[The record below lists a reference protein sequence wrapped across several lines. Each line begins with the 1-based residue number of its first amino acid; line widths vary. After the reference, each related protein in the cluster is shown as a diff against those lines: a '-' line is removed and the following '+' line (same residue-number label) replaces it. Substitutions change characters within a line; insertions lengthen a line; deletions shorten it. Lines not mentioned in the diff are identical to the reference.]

1 MIHQYQNNG
10 YNIVLDV
17 NSGAIH
23 VVDEPTYSLIAEMD
37 AYLTS
42 HEDEIIAA
50 AKQAAESA
58 GLVESGTAASNA
70 AAAKTIELL
79 KSACFVREA
88 EGETKE
94 AIEEI
99 CSLISDLALFSV
111 DIYENRIV
119 DYKNRNTVVKA
130 LCLHIAHDCN
140 LACKYCFAEEGE
152 YHGRRAIMDYET
164 GRQALDFLI
173 ANSGNRKN
181 LEVDFFGGEP
191 LLNFEVVKQLV
202 AYGREQEKKYDK
214 HFRFTLT
221 TNGVLLNDEVKEFV
235 NRECDNVVLSI
246 DGRKEVHDR
255 MRPFRKGAG
264 SYDLIV
270 PKFQDLA
277 ESRNQER
284 YYVRGT
290 YTHFNTDFSE
300 DVLHLADLGFKQ
312 ISVEPVVAQETDDY
326 ALREEDLPK
335 LFAEYDKLAAE
346 MVERKK
352 QGKDFNFFH
361 FMIDLEGGP
370 CVYKRLSGCGS
381 GTEYLAVTPW
391 GDLYP
396 CHQFVGNEKFLMGN
410 VRDGVTNTELRDEFK
425 GCNVYAKEKCKKCFA
440 RFYCS
445 GGCAA
450 NSYNF
455 HGSITDAYDLG
466 CELQK
471 KRIECAIMIKAAE
484 AEA

>member
-1 MIHQYQNNG
+1 MVHQYKNNG

-23 VVDEPTYSLIAEMD
+23 VVDDVTYDVIALYEDHSLEQI
-37 AYLTS
+37 
-42 HEDEIIAA
+42 
-50 AKQAAESA
+50 
-58 GLVESGTAASNA
+58 VE
-70 AAAKTIELL
+70 ELSSSY
-79 KSACFVREA
+79 K
-88 EGETKE
+88 KE
-94 AIEEI
+94 EIEE
-99 CSLISDLALFSV
+99 SYGEVKELAEDGQLFTK
-111 DIYENRIV
+111 DEYESYIMDFKKRP
-119 DYKNRNTVVKA
+119 TVVKA

-140 LACKYCFAEEGE
+140 LACRYCFAEEGE
-152 YHGRRAIMDYET
+152 YHGRRELMSFEV
-164 GRQALDFLI
+164 GKKALDFLI
-173 ANSGNRKN
+173 ANSGNRRN

-191 LLNFEVVKQLV
+191 LMNWQVVKDLV
-202 AYGREQEKKYDK
+202 AYGREQEKLHDK
-214 HFRFTLT
+214 KFRFTLT
-221 TNGVLLNDEVKEFV
+221 TNGVLLNGEVMEFA
-235 NRECDNVVLSI
+235 NREMGNVVLSI
-246 DGRKEVHDR
+246 DGRKEVNDH
-255 MRPFRKGAG
+255 MRPFRNGKG

-270 PKFQDLA
+270 PKFQKFA
-277 ESRNQER
+277 ESRNQDK

-290 YTHFNTDFSE
+290 FTHNNLDFSQ

-312 ISVEPVVAQETDDY
+312 ISVEPVVAQDTDDY
-326 ALREEDLPK
+326 AIREEDLPQ
-335 LFAEYDKLAAE
+335 LFEEYDKLAAE

-352 QGKDFNFFH
+352 SGKDFNFFH

-370 CVYKRLSGCGS
+370 CVAKRLSGCGS

-396 CHQFVGNEKFLMGN
+396 CHQFVGNEQFLMGN
-410 VRDGVTNTELRDEFK
+410 VWDGVKNTDLRDEFK
-425 GCNVYAKEKCKKCFA
+425 CCNVYAKEKCRKCFA

-455 HGSITDAYDLG
+455 HGNINDAYDIG

-484 AEA
+484 AEQEA